1 MNRKKILKKEQRKK
15 RVRSKIFGTSERP
28 RLSIFKSNRY
38 IYAQLIND
46 DEGKTLCSVSAKQSE
61 TKDKKRLGESIA
73 EKAVEKGIKKA
84 VFDRGS
90 YKYHGR
96 IKEIAEG
103 ARKGG
108 LQL

>member
-61 TKDKKRLGESIA
+61 TKDKKQLGELIA
-73 EKAVEKGIKKA
+73 KKAVEKGVKKA
-84 VFDRGS
+84 VFDRGN

-96 IKEIAEG
+96 IKEIAEE